1 MKNTDIR
8 EMFVTAPESQI
19 DKPLR
24 EMIVKWSNEPTAIEI
39 LEVLDHAICFS
50 LASDFV
56 VSMLQ
61 MVYESKPKEEK
72 KLAEIYAKEHW
83 RKTLLG

>member
-1 MKNTDIR
+1 MKNSNIR

-19 DKPLR
+19 DKSLC
-24 EMIVKWSNEPTAIEI
+24 EMIMKWSDEPTAIEI
-39 LEVLDHAICFS
+39 LEVLDSAICFS
-50 LASDFV
+50 LASGFV

-72 KLAEIYAKEHW
+72 KLAEAYAKENW